1 MPPGSI
7 VKVSKEVFSSMANF
21 PSNNTAFPQSQV
33 DSRSVF
39 ITRTYTHV
47 VGGILG
53 FILIEMGLFE
63 SGIARNVASVMM
75 GIPWLIIGSI
85 AALLL
90 IIVAFML
97 VGWLATR
104 TAQTSTSLGMQYFAY
119 AMYVV
124 VEALIFV
131 PLLYFAELKAPGT
144 IDSATLIT
152 ALGAGGLMVVAH
164 RTRKDFSFLRAI
176 LMWGG
181 IIALIAIVGGIV
193 FGFQLGTW
201 FSVLMIGFAGA
212 AVLYDT
218 SNIIHQYPE
227 DRYVSAAMQLFA
239 SIALM
244 FWYVLRLMMGSRN

>member
-1 MPPGSI
+1 
-7 VKVSKEVFSSMANF
+7 MATF
-21 PSNNTAFPQSQV
+21 PSSNSAFPRSGV
-33 DSRSVF
+33 DSRAQF

-47 VGGILG
+47 VGAMLG
-53 FILIEMGLFE
+53 FILVELGVFEPGLAE
-63 SGIARNVASVMM
+63 QIASFMLGFN
-75 GIPWLIIGSI
+75 WFLILG
-85 AALLL
+85 
-90 IIVAFML
+90 AFML

-104 TAQTSTSLGMQYFAY
+104 TAQTSSSLGMQYFSY
-119 AMYVV
+119 AAYVV
-124 VEALIFV
+124 AEALIFV
-131 PLLYFAELKAPGT
+131 PLLYIADRKAPGA

-181 IIALIAIVGGIV
+181 VVALLAMIGGAD

-201 FSVLMIGFAGA
+201 FSVAMTGFAGA
-212 AVLYDT
+212 AVLYDP
-218 SNIIHQYPE
+218 SNIIQHYPE

-244 FWYVLRLMMGSRN
+244 FWYVLRLVMGSRN

>member
-1 MPPGSI
+1 
-7 VKVSKEVFSSMANF
+7 MATF
-21 PSNNTAFPQSQV
+21 PSNNSAFSSAGI
-33 DSRSVF
+33 DSRAQF

-53 FILIEMGLFE
+53 FILIELALFE
-63 SGIARNVASVMM
+63 SGAAETIARFMF
-75 GIPWLIIGSI
+75 GFPWLLIIG
-85 AALLL
+85 
-90 IIVAFML
+90 AFML

-119 AMYVV
+119 AMYVL

-131 PLLYFAELKAPGT
+131 PLLYLANAKAPGA
-144 IDSATLIT
+144 IDSAALVTS
-152 ALGAGGLMVVAH
+152 LGAAGLMIVAH
-164 RTRKDFSFLRAI
+164 RTRKDFSFLRGI

-181 IIALIAIVGGIV
+181 VVAIVAMIGGAV

-201 FSVLMIGFAGA
+201 FSVAMIGFAGA

-218 SNIIHQYPE
+218 SNIIHVYPE
-227 DRYVSAAMQLFA
+227 DRYVAAAMQLFA

-244 FWYVLRLMMGSRN
+244 FWYVLRLMMGNRN

>member
-1 MPPGSI
+1 
-7 VKVSKEVFSSMANF
+7 MATF
-21 PSNNTAFPQSQV
+21 QGNNTVYRGSSI
-33 DSRSVF
+33 DSRALF

-53 FILIEMGLFE
+53 FILVEMGLFE
-63 SGIARNVASVMM
+63 SGLAEQVARFMLGFN
-75 GIPWLIIGSI
+75 WFLILG
-85 AALLL
+85 
-90 IIVAFML
+90 AFML

-104 TAQTSTSLGMQYFAY
+104 TAQTSSSIGMQYFAY
-119 AMYVV
+119 GAYVV
-124 VEALIFV
+124 AEALIFV
-131 PLLYFAELKAPGT
+131 PLLYIADAKAPGA

-152 ALGAGGLMVVAH
+152 ALGAGGLMFVAH
-164 RTRKDFSFLRAI
+164 RTRKDFSFLRAV

-181 IIALIAIVGGIV
+181 VVALLAMIGGAV

-201 FSVLMIGFAGA
+201 FSVAMIGFAGA

-218 SNIIHQYPE
+218 SNIINHYPE

-244 FWYVLRLMMGSRN
+244 FWYVLRLVMGNRN

>member
-63 SGIARNVASVMM
+63 SGIARNVASFMM
-75 GIPWLIIGSI
+75 GLPWL
-85 AALLL
+85 L
-90 IIVAFML
+90 ILGAFML

-218 SNIIHQYPE
+218 SNIIHYYPE

-244 FWYVLRLMMGSRN
+244 FWYVLRLLMGNRN

>member
-1 MPPGSI
+1 MIYVYLTSED
-7 VKVSKEVFSSMANF
+7 STMATF
-21 PSNNTAFPQSQV
+21 PSSNSAFPRSGV
-33 DSRSVF
+33 GSREQF

-53 FILIEMGLFE
+53 FILVELGLFE
-63 SGIARNVASVMM
+63 SGLAEQIAQFMLGFN
-75 GIPWLIIGSI
+75 WFLILG
-85 AALLL
+85 
-90 IIVAFML
+90 AFML
-97 VGWLATR
+97 TGWLATR
-104 TAQTSTSLGMQYFAY
+104 TAQTSSSIGMQYFAY
-119 AMYVV
+119 AAYVIA
-124 VEALIFV
+124 EALIFV
-131 PLLYFAELKAPGT
+131 PLLYIANSKAPGT
-144 IDSATLIT
+144 IDSAVLIT

-181 IIALIAIVGGIV
+181 IMAIVAMIGGAV

-201 FSVLMIGFAGA
+201 FSVAMIGFAGA

-218 SNIIHQYPE
+218 SNIINHYPE

-244 FWYVLRLMMGSRN
+244 FWYVLRLVMGSRN

>member
-1 MPPGSI
+1 
-7 VKVSKEVFSSMANF
+7 MANF
-21 PSNNTAFPQSQV
+21 PGNNASMQGASV
-33 DSRSVF
+33 DSRSLF
-39 ITRTYTHV
+39 ITRTYSHV

-53 FILIEMGLFE
+53 FVLIELALFE
-63 SGIARNVASVMM
+63 SGLAGEVMGVMM
-75 GIPWLIIGSI
+75 HVPWMLILG
-85 AALLL
+85 
-90 IIVAFML
+90 AFML
-97 VGWLATR
+97 TGWLATR

-119 AMYVV
+119 AMYVLA
-124 VEALIFV
+124 EALIFV
-131 PLLYFAELKAPGT
+131 PLLYIADRRAPGV
-144 IDSATLIT
+144 IDSATLVT
-152 ALGAGGLMVVAH
+152 LLGAGGLMFVAH

-181 IIALIAIVGGIV
+181 VLALIAMVGALV

-201 FSVLMIGFAGA
+201 FSVAMIGFAGA

-244 FWYVLRLMMGSRN
+244 FWYVLRLMMGNRN

>member
-63 SGIARNVASVMM
+63 SGIARNVASFMM
-75 GIPWLIIGSI
+75 GLPWL
-85 AALLL
+85 L
-90 IIVAFML
+90 ILGAYML